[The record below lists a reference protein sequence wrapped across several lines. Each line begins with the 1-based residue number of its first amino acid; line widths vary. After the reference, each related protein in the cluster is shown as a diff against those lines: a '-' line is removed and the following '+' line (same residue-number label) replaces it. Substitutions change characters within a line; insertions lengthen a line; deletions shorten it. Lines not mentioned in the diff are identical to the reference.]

1 MCVMNENL
9 PRLLYFKIINAN
21 GTRLYT
27 LHQDEKA
34 IIKVAVYIPDNIIS
48 SKVEDG
54 DFFIQWTIN
63 GKNIQYN
70 DIPIQKIIKTGRRIV
85 EIEFELD
92 VYLQDSINLNL
103 SLGAKYSYISPQEQI
118 EKFSFFRTIIE
129 RKPQSTNSQTNE
141 KIKKEEPSRK
151 ALRFDNEDWVASHS
165 RDEIKKHQDKEF
177 NEERDTDK
185 KD

>member
-1 MCVMNENL
+1 MNENL
-9 PRLLYFKIINAN
+9 PRLLYFEITN
-21 GTRLYT
+21 GNGDRRYT
-27 LHQDEKA
+27 LHQGEAAFIKTAIYISDELL
-34 IIKVAVYIPDNIIS
+34 IS
-48 SKVEDG
+48 QAKDG
-54 DFFIQWTIN
+54 DFFIQWNI
-63 GKNIQYN
+63 GKRVEYDN
-70 DIPIQKIIKTGRRIV
+70 IPIQEMIKEGKHILN
-85 EIEFELD
+85 IYFELD
-92 VYLQDSINLNL
+92 NSFQGPININL
-103 SLGAKYSYISPQEQI
+103 SLCAKHSDIPPQEQI

>member
-1 MCVMNENL
+1 MRIMNENL
-9 PRLLYFKIINAN
+9 PRLLYFEIINAN

-70 DIPIQKIIKTGRRIV
+70 DIPIQEIGRAHV
-85 EIEFELD
+85 
-92 VYLQDSINLNL
+92 
-103 SLGAKYSYISPQEQI
+103 
-118 EKFSFFRTIIE
+118 
-129 RKPQSTNSQTNE
+129 
-141 KIKKEEPSRK
+141 
-151 ALRFDNEDWVASHS
+151 
-165 RDEIKKHQDKEF
+165 
-177 NEERDTDK
+177 
-185 KD
+185 